1 VNCDYLRRTRA
12 IAHRFAAF
20 EPRMDDLRNRNTD
33 AARHP
38 KLQLYLVIQENLA
51 RIQAAGGN
59 GFVKSLS
66 KEAREFDDEAGAT
79 CDEAKAVIT
88 VSVNSDRRLEDDG

>member
-1 VNCDYLRRTRA
+1 LNCDHRHFTRA
-12 IAHRFAAF
+12 IAHRFAVFQA
-20 EPRMDDLRNRNTD
+20 RIDDWRNRNTD

-38 KLQLYLVIQENLA
+38 KLHLYLVIQENLA

-66 KEAREFDDEAGAT
+66 KEAREFDDEAGAP
-79 CDEAKAVIT
+79 CDKQEQ
-88 VSVNSDRRLEDDG
+88 